1 MTVFL
6 NYDQA
11 ELDRQFDQRAWAPNA
26 SEVIRRYGENS
37 DSVRARLGE
46 PETCAYGGSAFE
58 TLDLYRCQR
67 ALAPLHVF
75 LHGGAWRLLS
85 KRESAFAAE
94 LFVRAG
100 AHFAALDFAPLPTVT
115 LTEMARQVRQAIA
128 WCFRHAE
135 AIGADRR
142 RIFVSGHSS
151 GAHLAAL
158 LAVTDWAQFGMP
170 AGVIKGAICASG
182 IYDLRP
188 VRLSARNAY
197 VQLSSEMEQ
206 LLSPLRHVDDIGC
219 ELIVA
224 VAELE
229 SDEFRRQA
237 SEFVAAA
244 GGRATLIRGKG
255 FNHFELVET
264 LAHGEGLL
272 GAAALAQMRLPPPG
286 SAVDRRDLR

>member
-26 SEVIRRYGENS
+26 SEVIRRYGDNS
-37 DSVRARLGE
+37 DGVRARLGE
-46 PETCAYGGSAFE
+46 PETCAYGRSAFE
-58 TLDLYRCQR
+58 TLDLYRCQW

-75 LHGGAWRLLS
+75 IHGGAWRLLS
-85 KRESAFAAE
+85 KRESAFPAE

-115 LTEMARQVRQAIA
+115 LAEMARQVRRAIA
-128 WCFRHAE
+128 WCFRNAE

-170 AGVIKGAICASG
+170 SGVIRGAICASG
-182 IYDLRP
+182 IYDLHP

-197 VQLSSEMEQ
+197 VRLSGEMEEA
-206 LLSPLRHVDDIGC
+206 LSPLRHVDDIGC

-224 VAELE
+224 IAELE

-237 SEFVAAA
+237 SEFIAAA
-244 GGRATLIRGKG
+244 GGRAALIRGKG

-272 GAAALAQMRLPPPG
+272 GAAALAQIGLSPPG
-286 SAVDRRDLR
+286 SAG

>member
-6 NYDQA
+6 NCDQA
-11 ELDRQFDQRAWAPNA
+11 ELDRQYDQRAWAPNA

-46 PETCAYGGSAFE
+46 PQTHAYGHSAFE
-58 TLDLYRCQR
+58 TLDLYRCEGGV
-67 ALAPLHVF
+67 APLHVF
-75 LHGGAWRLLS
+75 IHGGAWRLLS
-85 KRESAFAAE
+85 KRESAFPAE

-115 LTEMARQVRQAIA
+115 LIEMVRQVRRAIA
-128 WCFRHAE
+128 WCYRHAE

-158 LAVTDWAQFGMP
+158 LAVTDWAEYGMP
-170 AGVIKGAICASG
+170 SGVVKGALCASG

-197 VQLSSEMEQ
+197 VQLSCEMEQ
-206 LLSPLRHVDDIGC
+206 ALSPLRHVGHIGC
-219 ELIVA
+219 DLIVA

-237 SEFVAAA
+237 GEFVAAA
-244 GGRATLIRGKG
+244 GGRAVLVQGKG

-264 LAHGEGLL
+264 LAHHEGVL
-272 GAAALAQMRLPPPG
+272 GAAVLAQMRLVPAGPAG
-286 SAVDRRDLR
+286 

>member
-26 SEVIRRYGENS
+26 GEVIRRYGENS
-37 DSVRARLGE
+37 DSVRVRLGE
-46 PETCAYGGSAFE
+46 PEAYAYGRSAFE
-58 TLDLYRCQR
+58 TLDLYRCQM
-67 ALAPLHVF
+67 AIAPLHVF
-75 LHGGAWRLLS
+75 IHGGAWRLLS
-85 KRESAFAAE
+85 KRESAFPAE

-100 AHFAALDFAPLPTVT
+100 AHFAALDFAPLPSVT
-115 LTEMARQVRQAIA
+115 LTEMARQVRRAIA

-170 AGVIKGAICASG
+170 SGVIKGVICASG
-182 IYDLRP
+182 IYDLHP

-197 VQLSSEMEQ
+197 VQLSCEMEQ
-206 LLSPLRHVDDIGC
+206 ALSPLRHVDDIGC

-244 GGRATLIRGKG
+244 GGRATLIRGTG

-272 GAAALAQMRLPPPG
+272 GAAALAQMRLAPPG
-286 SAVDRRDLR
+286 SAG

>member
-11 ELDRQFDQRAWAPNA
+11 ALDRQYDQRAWASNA

-37 DSVRARLGE
+37 DRVRARLGE
-46 PETCAYGGSAFE
+46 PQTHAYGRSAFE
-58 TLDLYRCQR
+58 TLDLYRCEGGV
-67 ALAPLHVF
+67 APLHVF
-75 LHGGAWRLLS
+75 VHGGAWRLLS
-85 KRESAFAAE
+85 KRESAFPAE

-115 LTEMARQVRQAIA
+115 LTEMARQVRRAIA
-128 WCFRHAE
+128 WCYRHAE
-135 AIGADRR
+135 AIGVDRR

-158 LAVTDWAQFGMP
+158 VAVTDWGHLGMP
-170 AGVIKGAICASG
+170 SGVVKGAMCASG

-206 LLSPLRHVDDIGC
+206 ALSPLRYVDQIGC
-219 ELIVA
+219 DLIVA

-244 GGRATLIRGKG
+244 GGRAALVKGKG

-264 LAHGEGLL
+264 LAHREGVL
-272 GAAALAQMRLPPPG
+272 GAAALAQMGLPSSG
-286 SAVDRRDLR
+286 RAG